1 MILTISSFLSFS
13 ILTFIIGFQMIF
25 TKLPIPSTINMNQSN
40 QYHFIQSIKP
50 HTNPLNNHTLLS
62 PTCIQKSTK
71 IDPEITF
78 IVLLITFIMYAMKC
92 IGQDLAIVNDYKLH
106 SNEDVSIYQLIV
118 MFLTDLLSNKKHIK
132 IHSKSQ
138 PNRS

>member
-1 MILTISSFLSFS
+1 MILMISSFLSFS

-62 PTCIQKSTK
+62 PTCIPKSTEK
-71 IDPEITF
+71 SLYSSSQISTIIIFGIIIMFNIDNINNITMPMR
-78 IVLLITFIMYAMKC
+78 TWK
-92 IGQDLAIVNDYKLH
+92 
-106 SNEDVSIYQLIV
+106 E
-118 MFLTDLLSNKKHIK
+118 
-132 IHSKSQ
+132 
-138 PNRS
+138 